1 MPVHSAGMTYIFALQ
16 VHSEDLTRQEKV
28 KSALLLCPEV
38 SFELPVNKPEDIV
51 CMLQDVIMSSIQ
63 DIRAL
68 ELRITDIVDD
78 YIQQRYNEDDVLAIS
93 HRCGKITVKADAKE
107 KIKIGK
113 TTELYPLKD
122 LVRLSDDGKS
132 EVDNDKI
139 SDIANT
145 WMFLD

>member
-1 MPVHSAGMTYIFALQ
+1 
-16 VHSEDLTRQEKV
+16 
-28 KSALLLCPEV
+28 
-38 SFELPVNKPEDIV
+38 
-51 CMLQDVIMSSIQ
+51 MLQDVIMSSIQ

-93 HRCGKITVKADAKE
+93 HRCGKITVKVDAKE

-122 LVRLSDDGKS
+122 LVRPSDDGRS

-145 WMFLD
+145 WMFLDQQIK

>member
-1 MPVHSAGMTYIFALQ
+1 MTRASF
-16 VHSEDLTRQEKV
+16 VSWG
-28 KSALLLCPEV
+28 LLV
-38 SFELPVNKPEDIV
+38 LPVNKPEDIV
-51 CMLQDVIMSSIQ
+51 WLLQDVISMSSIQ

-68 ELRITDIVDD
+68 ELRMTDIVDD

-93 HRCGKITVKADAKE
+93 HRCGKITLKADAQE

-122 LVRLSDDGKS
+122 LVRTGDDGNP
-132 EVDNDKI
+132 EADNDKI

-145 WMFLD
+145 WFFLD